1 MTKRRTIPAETKVKA
16 ALAALRGEK
25 TINQIASD
33 LGVHPV
39 QISQWKRELL
49 EKAPDLF
56 RDRRARGEKSQDDL
70 VEDLYRQIGQLQ
82 YELNWLK
89 KKVGFEGR

>member
-1 MTKRRTIPAETKVKA
+1 MTPRKSIAVETKVKA
-16 ALAALRGEK
+16 VLAALRGEK

-39 QISQWKRELL
+39 QISQWKRELV

-56 RDRRARGEKSQDDL
+56 RDRRARKQKDQKEL
-70 VEDLYRQIGQLQ
+70 VDDLYRQIGQLQ

-89 KKVGFEGR
+89 KKVGLDER

>member
-1 MTKRRTIPAETKVKA
+1 MTKRKTIPAETKVKT

-33 LGVHPV
+33 YGVHPV

-49 EKAPDLF
+49 EKAPELF
-56 RDRRARGEKSQDDL
+56 RDRRARAEKDQEDL
-70 VEDLYRQIGQLQ
+70 VDNLYRQIGQLQ

-89 KKVGFEGR
+89 KKVGLDGR

>member
-1 MTKRRTIPAETKVKA
+1 MTPRKSIAVETKVKA
-16 ALAALRGEK
+16 VLAALKGEK

-39 QISQWKRELL
+39 QISQWKRELV

-56 RDRRARGEKSQDDL
+56 RDRRTRKQKDQKEL
-70 VEDLYRQIGQLQ
+70 VDDLYRQIGQLQ

-89 KKVGFEGR
+89 KKVGLDGR

>member
-1 MTKRRTIPAETKVKA
+1 MTLRKSIAVETKVKA
-16 ALAALRGEK
+16 VLAALRGEK

-39 QISQWKRELL
+39 QISQWKRELI

-56 RDRRARGEKSQDDL
+56 RDRRTRKQKDQKEL
-70 VEDLYRQIGQLQ
+70 VDDLYRQIGQLQ

-89 KKVGFEGR
+89 KKVGLDER

>member
-1 MTKRRTIPAETKVKA
+1 MKRKTIPAQTKVKA

-25 TINQIASD
+25 TVNQIASD

-49 EKAPDLF
+49 DRAPELF
-56 RDRRARGEKSQDDL
+56 RDRRQKTQRDQEDL
-70 VEDLYRQIGQLQ
+70 VNDLYRQIGQLQ

-89 KKVGFEGR
+89 KKVGIDSR

>member
-1 MTKRRTIPAETKVKA
+1 MTPRKSIAVETKVKA
-16 ALAALRGEK
+16 VLAALRGEK

-39 QISQWKRELL
+39 QISQWKRELI

-56 RDRRARGEKSQDDL
+56 RDRRTRKQKDQKEL
-70 VEDLYRQIGQLQ
+70 VVDLYRQIGQLQ

-89 KKVGFEGR
+89 KKVGLDER